1 MKTAI
6 CPGSFDPVTM
16 GHIDVIERA
25 SRIFDRT
32 VVLLMQNNRKTYSF
46 STEERMDMM
55 LKVTRNMS
63 NVTVKQDDRLLAEV
77 CAEMGDAVIVK
88 GLRAVSD
95 FEIEFQMALM
105 NKKLNKTLDTV
116 FLTAGESFQYLS
128 SSVIKEICHYGGD
141 VSGLLPPEIH
151 DRIVERLKGG
161 LGNE

>member
-32 VVLLMQNNRKTYSF
+32 VVLVMQNSRKAYSF
-46 STEERMDMM
+46 TAGERVEM
-55 LKVTRNMS
+55 LRGVTGGMP
-63 NVTVKQDDRLLAEV
+63 NVTVAQDDRLLAEV

-116 FLTAGESFQYLS
+116 FLTAGENFQYLS

-141 VSGLLPPEIH
+141 VSGLLPPEIY
-151 DRIVERLKGG
+151 DEVVERLRR
-161 LGNE
+161 ETP